1 MERERR
7 ILLVDDDPGYLTTLA
22 EALIRAGYRVRGA
35 RSGSEALAKLATRS
49 IDLLITD
56 YQMSPIDGLELIR
69 EIRRHIPRLPIL
81 IMTGDPSP
89 DLEEAGKAAG
99 AIAVLPKP
107 FHLETLLRLIA
118 EVFQER
124 RSR

>member
-7 ILLVDDDPGYLTTLA
+7 ILLVDDDLEHLLALA
-22 EALIRAGYRVRGA
+22 EALVRAGYRVRA
-35 RSGSEALAKLATRS
+35 AMSGSEALAKLATPPA
-49 IDLLITD
+49 DLVITD
-56 YQMSPIDGLELIR
+56 YQMHPINGLELIR
-69 EIRRHIPRLPIL
+69 EIRRRLPHLPVL

-107 FHLETLLRLIA
+107 FQLETLLHLIA
-118 EVFQER
+118 EALHD
-124 RSR
+124 